1 MSDETPV
8 PQPKDS
14 DSEWL
19 RAFAE
24 QYRNGTLR
32 SVEGEYWR
40 LIAIAALLEANAR
53 LTTPPDRK
61 EG

>member
-40 LIAIAALLEANAR
+40 LIAIAALLEAPCHA
-53 LTTPPDRK
+53 
-61 EG
+61 